1 MKLVMG
7 ISQHTICH
15 SYHQIVKILLV
26 RNCLICWI
34 FSRLHSWGMHVQRH
48 LYFTVVVFAAFSLLS
63 KTTQIARILAKILEV
78 LYFFSHVVA
87 VHSSS
92 NHSSLSPSSAHVS
105 VTKRFSLAYAAVA
118 YLPTPRPNHPQGPPL
133 PVARGMLCRK
143 SMWQAWVVPWFL
155 LSGRPLRPS
164 STSWGWLLESQPND
178 LPMDMDMDRFSI
190 WWRDFWWTP
199 KMQVSSYHEYPAGG
213 ATSAVSFNFFVLP
226 SEISSQGT
234 WCQNQR
240 PTSTLGRWSDG

>member
-1 MKLVMG
+1 
-7 ISQHTICH
+7 
-15 SYHQIVKILLV
+15 
-26 RNCLICWI
+26 
-34 FSRLHSWGMHVQRH
+34 MHVQRH

-143 SMWQAWVVPWFL
+143 SMWQAWVVP
-155 LSGRPLRPS
+155 
-164 STSWGWLLESQPND
+164 
-178 LPMDMDMDRFSI
+178 
-190 WWRDFWWTP
+190 
-199 KMQVSSYHEYPAGG
+199 
-213 ATSAVSFNFFVLP
+213 
-226 SEISSQGT
+226 
-234 WCQNQR
+234 
-240 PTSTLGRWSDG
+240 